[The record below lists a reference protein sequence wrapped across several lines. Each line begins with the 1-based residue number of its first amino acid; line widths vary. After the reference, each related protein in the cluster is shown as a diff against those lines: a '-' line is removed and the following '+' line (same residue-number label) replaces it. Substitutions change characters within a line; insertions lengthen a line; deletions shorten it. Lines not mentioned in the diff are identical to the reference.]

1 MKKIVVALLC
11 AGLAA
16 CASAPRPSSPP
27 VAPVVQPPAPVAS
40 AHDCSWYRPAEE
52 DLSKRGDYVAGG
64 LYRPSEKDRTP
75 SVIPDISCIPEPQ
88 VVALPRSKIGNN
100 PVYRVLDKEYRVLA
114 DTHGF
119 AEEGLASYYGEKFH
133 GRLTS
138 NREVYDMYAYSA
150 AHKTLPIPSFA
161 RVTNLDTGKSV
172 VVRVNDRG
180 PFHDG
185 RVMDLSLAAAV
196 KLGVYPAG
204 TGRVRVEALQP
215 GDAASGST
223 FAAAPTA
230 LDAGT
235 RDYRYAMR
243 TADGQTPAQGFDDW
257 MKQRGVRVAT
267 GRPTLVAS
275 NDADPPA
282 GVPPVTAASA
292 PVAAP
297 AEAALAAAAPLQA
310 APSSAAI
317 VATPLPPPL
326 ATTPSATPAMELMT
340 LQVASFSA
348 RDNADRALA
357 TVRGAGI
364 VEARLLDAAANGQP
378 IWRLRIG
385 PVPASREA
393 ELAARVRGLGFG
405 SPQRVRD

>member
-16 CASAPRPSSPP
+16 CASAPRPSSPT
-27 VAPVVQPPAPVAS
+27 VAAPVVQAPAPVAS
-40 AHDCSWYRPAEE
+40 VHDCSWYRPAEE
-52 DLSKRGDYVAGG
+52 DISKRGDYVAGG

-75 SVIPDISCIPEPQ
+75 SSIPDISCIPEPQ
-88 VVALPRSKIGNN
+88 VVALPRSKVGNN

-138 NREVYDMYAYSA
+138 NREVYDMYAFSA

-215 GDAASGST
+215 GDTSTGTT
-223 FAAAPTA
+223 FAAAPASTP
-230 LDAGT
+230 LDAAT
-235 RDYRYAMR
+235 RHYRYPMR
-243 TADGQTPAQGFDDW
+243 SADGQANAQGFDDW

-267 GRPTLVAS
+267 GRPALLAS
-275 NDADPPA
+275 NDARPPS
-282 GVPPVTAASA
+282 VPLPAVAAAA

-297 AEAALAAAAPLQA
+297 ADAALAAVAPMQA
-310 APSSAAI
+310 APADAI
-317 VATPLPPPL
+317 TVSPLPPP
-326 ATTPSATPAMELMT
+326 PAGDAIT
-340 LQVASFSA
+340 LQVASFST

-357 TVRGAGI
+357 TLRSAGI
-364 VEARLLDAAANGQP
+364 QGGQLLDAVANGLP
-378 IWRLRIG
+378 IWRLRVG
-385 PVPASREA
+385 PVPAVAEA
-393 ELAARVRGLGFG
+393 ELGARLRGLGFAT
-405 SPQRVRD
+405 PQRVHN